1 MGTLI
6 IVGCIVWLGVGS
18 RGMKIIRIKWVDKL
32 MCSLHRDLSS
42 WHLVCQVFFRDTHW
56 WWYLMLIYDKY
67 FIEGSY
73 RTQSQTNNV
82 SKWEDN
88 ILKDIKSFTRPCT
101 NWTTNEQETVRTSKA
116 GKYSII
122 IIIITIIIKVRKMDS
137 YMNDVFHLT
146 NIFIL

>member
-1 MGTLI
+1 MAVLYGW
-6 IVGCIVWLGVGS
+6 VWGVGAWKS
-18 RGMKIIRIKWVDKL
+18 FVSSGLINLCAHCTRICVADIL
-32 MCSLHRDLSS
+32 CVRFSS
-42 WHLVCQVFFRDTHW
+42 DINTGGDIWCWST
-56 WWYLMLIYDKY
+56 INI
-67 FIEGSY
+67 FIVGSY
-73 RTQSQTNNV
+73 RTQSQTNYV

-88 ILKDIKSFTRPCT
+88 ILKDIKSFTCPCT

-122 IIIITIIIKVRKMDS
+122 IIIIITIIIKIRKMDS